1 MAEPTKFEVGQG
13 ETFKIHVQLKN
24 QNQNNTPVDI
34 TSYSFLGQ
42 VRENYTTD
50 EVAATFTFTKNLPYT
65 SGSVFVELPPAA
77 TSQLTQRN
85 YVYDIFLTSGS
96 VVPITRRILE
106 GSLVV
111 RPAVTR

>member
-1 MAEPTKFEVGQG
+1 MAELTKFEIGQG

-34 TSYSFLGQ
+34 TSYAFIGQ

-50 EVAATFTFTKNLPYT
+50 EIAATFTFTKNLPYS
-65 SGSVFVELPPAA
+65 SGSIFVELTPAD
-77 TSQLTQRN
+77 TLQLTQRN
-85 YVYDIFLTSGS
+85 YVYDIYLTSGS

>member
-24 QNQNNTPVDI
+24 QNLDNTPIDI
-34 TSYSFLGQ
+34 TDYSFTGQ

-65 SGSVFVELPPAA
+65 SGSIFVELTPSD
-77 TSQLTQRN
+77 TIQLTQRN
-85 YVYDIFLTSGS
+85 YVYDVYVNTGAP
-96 VVPITRRILE
+96 VPVTRRILE
-106 GSLVV
+106 GSIVV

>member
-34 TSYSFLGQ
+34 TNYSFLGQ

-65 SGSVFVELPPAA
+65 SGSVFIELPPTT

-106 GSLVV
+106 GSIVV

>member
-1 MAEPTKFEVGQG
+1 MAEPTKFEIGQG

-34 TSYSFLGQ
+34 TTYAFIGQ

-50 EVAATFTFTKNLPYT
+50 EIAAAFTFTKNLPYS
-65 SGSVFVELPPAA
+65 SGSIFVELTPAD
-77 TSQLTQRN
+77 TLQLTQRN
-85 YVYDIFLTSGS
+85 YVYDIYITSGS

-106 GSLVV
+106 GSIVV